1 GGRAIRSPLRNGRRG
16 PPRTRA
22 ARGLCCSAFLMLKT
36 NEPYRYAR
44 PKLLR
49 EKFAALGGRGPEPGE
64 GTAAR
69 TEAKPRT
76 KGKPGLAEVY
86 QAAGA
91 ACRHLPGGVAV
102 GGAADAHGARAGRV
116 CGRVVP
122 PGN

>member
-1 GGRAIRSPLRNGRRG
+1 
-16 PPRTRA
+16 
-22 ARGLCCSAFLMLKT
+22 MLKN

-49 EKFAALGGRGPEPGE
+49 EKFAALGGRGPEPGG

-86 QAAGA
+86 QAAG
-91 ACRHLPGGVAV
+91 LPDSANPGFLRNRTDVESGRAPQLSN
-102 GGAADAHGARAGRV
+102 RAGRTDV
-116 CGRVVP
+116 MA
-122 PGN
+122 